1 MNAVYQAHP
10 DQFTM
15 LAIAVDQQQDP
26 LGYARSNGF
35 KFDVC
40 LDVDGAQTY
49 SVHGIPTTLFID
61 RQGNLVDTKVGGMS
75 RDEFESELAKI
86 L

>member
-1 MNAVYQAHP
+1 MNAVYQSHP

-26 LGYARSNGF
+26 LGYARSHDF
-35 KFDVC
+35 KFDIG
-40 LDVDGAQTY
+40 LDVDGAKTY

-61 RQGNLVDTKVGGMS
+61 RQGNLVDKQTGGMS
-75 RDEFESELAKI
+75 RDEFEAKLAKI